1 MEKSNTTVTKK
12 EKIEDIGMKLE
23 HLLSEDITFY
33 ELLLEILYKEK
44 EDREA
49 IENMIDN
56 AYLKR
61 FLKEEN

>member
-1 MEKSNTTVTKK
+1 MVYVEKSSTTVTKK

-44 EDREA
+44 E
-49 IENMIDN
+49 EN
-56 AYLKR
+56 
-61 FLKEEN
+61 

>member
-33 ELLLEILYKEK
+33 ELLLEILYKRKRRELILFFK
-44 EDREA
+44 ES
-49 IENMIDN
+49 
-56 AYLKR
+56 
-61 FLKEEN
+61 F

>member
-1 MEKSNTTVTKK
+1 MWKSQTLLLQK

-44 EDREA
+44 E
-49 IENMIDN
+49 EN
-56 AYLKR
+56 
-61 FLKEEN
+61 

>member
-1 MEKSNTTVTKK
+1 MGDGICGKVKHYCYKK

-44 EDREA
+44 E
-49 IENMIDN
+49 EN
-56 AYLKR
+56 
-61 FLKEEN
+61 